1 VKLADCPVF
10 PAEAG
15 TALSTDRG
23 LGWRL
28 ARQAGRVLRDP
39 GANWVFVIGR
49 EDVLAN
55 LDDPRLDAARALSES
70 ELKVH
75 QQLFTPKSAH
85 DVAAVFRPTAAALID
100 RFAAAGGGDAVADVT
115 TPMAGALF
123 DIVSRLRLLPVE
135 HLYGRSGHVLSEA
148 CRNMFKH
155 AGWYLFELARRPEL
169 CDMLRRQ
176 PELIRGFVEE
186 VLRLEPMVPGC
197 QRFTTQPTTVGG
209 VELPAGVVVMLC
221 IGAVH
226 RDGSDAMSTDEL
238 VIGARAHR
246 HWSLGA
252 GSMRCRGG
260 HIVRQVLRVL
270 VEEWVGRAGHL
281 GLVPGFRPVAGFPE
295 TQSSLWLPELPLVTR
310 AGTDREG
317 VMQRLYDPS
326 P

>member
-1 VKLADCPVF
+1 MGHVKLADCPVI

-28 ARQAGRVLRDP
+28 ARQAGSVLRNP
-39 GANWVFVIGR
+39 EANWVFFIGR
-49 EDVLAN
+49 EEVLAH
-55 LDDPRLDAARALSES
+55 LDDPRLDATRAISES
-70 ELKVH
+70 ELEVH
-75 QQLFTPKSAH
+75 RQLFTPKSAL

-123 DIVSRLRLLPVE
+123 GIVSRLRLLPVE
-135 HLYGRSGHVLSEA
+135 HLYGRSGHVFYEA
-148 CRNMFKH
+148 CRNLFKH
-155 AGWYLFELARRPEL
+155 AGWHLFELARRPEL
-169 CDMLRRQ
+169 SDMLRGQ
-176 PELIRGFVEE
+176 PELIREFVEE

-197 QRFTTQPTTVGG
+197 QRFTTHPTTVGG
-209 VELPAGVVVMLC
+209 VELPAGMVVMLC

-226 RDGSDAMSTDEL
+226 RDGSDAMSTDDL
-238 VIGARAHR
+238 VIGAGAHR

-270 VEEWVGRAGHL
+270 VEEWVDRAGNV
-281 GLVPGFRPVAGFPE
+281 GLVTGFRPVAGFPN
-295 TQSSLWLPELPLVTR
+295 TQNSLWPPELPLVTR
-310 AGTDREG
+310 A
-317 VMQRLYDPS
+317 
-326 P
+326 